1 MLQIFELQET
11 FSNSTAHLNHKI
23 MAFAQKTTQTRRSF
37 IKTSSAIAA
46 GMAFAP
52 AISCTSDN
60 MATKLLT
67 RPFGKI
73 GFDVTTFG
81 LGGQAS
87 IQWTPPDVDPVKII
101 LKAFDKKVNY
111 FDTSNLYGPSQ
122 VHFGSAF
129 RELSLIPGQ
138 AGYNEKLRK
147 SIFLTSKTHLR
158 VAKGSNELEG
168 VRNRT
173 NGEQET
179 HTIDDVR
186 RTLSQIY
193 GDGKGNYPKGAYLD
207 MVLIHNLNTTE
218 EVDALYVGYEKPDA
232 SDEQIGALAAL
243 LDYREGTNHTGLNPN
258 EEKLINHIGFSGH
271 YSAPVMMDMIRR
283 DTKDIL
289 DGMLVSINANDKLNL
304 NMQNNVIPVAM
315 AKNMGIIG
323 MKVFADGA
331 MYSKDATWSNEYKH
345 VVRSV
350 GSEKLPSRPLVE
362 YALSTPGIST
372 QIIGIGQIDDDPK
385 LCQMTQNIASAQIA
399 SNGLSATDRAE
410 IEKMALTVKGGQ
422 TNYFQ
427 VHEGG
432 LTSATNPMISK
443 ADGNAI
449 QLSWDTAYAGN
460 EQIQKYLIMK
470 DGTEIGGVSHAPQ
483 TTPKPFAFT
492 DDAGSEGKSEY
503 TIITVDAAGQK
514 ASSGIL
520 VV

>member
-1 MLQIFELQET
+1 
-11 FSNSTAHLNHKI
+11 
-23 MAFAQKTTQTRRSF
+23 MAQAQKTIQTRRRF
-37 IKTSSAIAA
+37 IQTGSALAA

-52 AISCTSDN
+52 AISCTSN
-60 MATKLLT
+60 NKVTKLMT
-67 RPFGKI
+67 RQFGKI
-73 GFDVTTFG
+73 GFEVTTFG

-87 IQWTPPDVDPVKII
+87 VQWTPPDVDPVKII

-129 RELSLIPGQ
+129 RELSLIPGK

-173 NGEQET
+173 NGEQGT
-179 HTIDDVR
+179 YTIDDVK

-193 GDGKGNYPKGAYLD
+193 GDGNGHYPKGAYLD

-218 EVDALYVGYEKPDA
+218 EVDALYVGYDNPNA

-243 LDYREGTNHTGLNPN
+243 LDYRDGTNRTGLNPA

-283 DTKDIL
+283 DTKNIL

-350 GSEKLPSRPLVE
+350 GSEKLPSRPLIE

-372 QIIGIGQIDDDPK
+372 QIIGIGQIDDEPK
-385 LCQMTQNIASAQIA
+385 ACQMTQNIASAQIA
-399 SNGLSATDRAE
+399 PNGLSASERGE
-410 IEKMALTVKGGQ
+410 IEKMALVAKGGQ

-427 VHEGG
+427 IHEGG
-432 LTSATNPMISK
+432 LTSVTNPMISK
-443 ADGNAI
+443 TDGNAI
-449 QLSWDTAYAGN
+449 LLTWDTAYAGN
-460 EQIQKYLIMK
+460 GQIQKYVILK
-470 DGTEIGGVSHAPQ
+470 DGAEIGDVAHAPQ
-483 TTPKPFAFT
+483 ISTKPFVFT
-492 DDAGSEGKSEY
+492 DNSGNEGKSEY
-503 TIITVDAAGQK
+503 RIITVDTDNKQV
-514 ASSGIL
+514 SSGSLI
-520 VV
+520 V